1 MSIMQATRTPSP
13 VELDALRQ
21 RVRGAVVAPG
31 DADWDQ
37 ARQAW
42 NIACDQRPALVAQPE
57 TAVDVQQLVTFAAA
71 HDLQVAPQATGHN
84 ALALGDD
91 LSDTLLVRL
100 DRMRAVSV
108 DPAARR
114 ARAEG
119 GAWWGDVT
127 AVVAPLGLAALAGSS
142 PDVGVAG
149 YTLGGGI
156 SWLSRRYGLAT
167 NSVLAIEVV
176 TADGALVRCDHT
188 TEAEL
193 FWALR
198 GGGGS
203 FGVVTAIE
211 MALYPLAEVYAGT
224 LFFPWERAREVLQA
238 WATWTR
244 DVPETLTSVGRLLQ
258 FPPILEIPEPLRG
271 GKFAVVEVAYLG
283 GTREGDELVAPLRA
297 FGPVMDTIAMVL
309 PDRLAQ
315 LHMDPEGPTPGIG
328 GGRMLRA
335 LPADAVDALVD
346 AVGPGTGSVLLSVE
360 VRHLGGALGRSAADH
375 GALDRLSGQYL
386 AFGVG
391 LPVVPEVV
399 APIEASLAA
408 MQASL
413 APWGT
418 ATEYLNF
425 VEEPAAASTFYDP
438 TTLARLQAV
447 KAAVDPTDR
456 FRSNHPIPAAG

>member
-1 MSIMQATRTPSP
+1 
-13 VELDALRQ
+13 
-21 RVRGAVVAPG
+21 
-31 DADWDQ
+31 
-37 ARQAW
+37 
-42 NIACDQRPALVAQPE
+42 
-57 TAVDVQQLVTFAAA
+57 
-71 HDLQVAPQATGHN
+71 
-84 ALALGDD
+84 
-91 LSDTLLVRL
+91 
-100 DRMRAVSV
+100 
-108 DPAARR
+108 
-114 ARAEG
+114 
-119 GAWWGDVT
+119 
-127 AVVAPLGLAALAGSS
+127 
-142 PDVGVAG
+142 VAG

-156 SWLSRRYGLAT
+156 SWLSRRHGLAT

-176 TADGALVRCDHT
+176 TADGAMVRCDHT
-188 TEAEL
+188 TEPEL

-224 LFFPWERAREVLQA
+224 LFFPWEQAREVLQA

-244 DVPETLTSVGRLLQ
+244 DVPDTLTSIGRLLQ
-258 FPPILEIPEPLRG
+258 FPPIPEIPEPLRG
-271 GKFAVVEVAYLG
+271 GQFAVVEVAYLG
-283 GTREGDELVAPLRA
+283 GAREGDELVAPLRA
-297 FGPVMDTIAMVL
+297 LGPDMDTIAMV
-309 PDRLAQ
+309 PPHGLAR

-335 LPADAVDALVD
+335 LPAAAVDALVD

-360 VRHLGGALGRSAADH
+360 VRHLGGALGRSADDH
-375 GALDRLSGQYL
+375 GALDRLSGVYL

-447 KAAVDPTDR
+447 KEAVDPTDR
-456 FRSNHPIPAAG
+456 FRSNHPILPVG

>member
-1 MSIMQATRTPSP
+1 MSTMQTTRMPSP
-13 VELDALRQ
+13 ADLHDLRQ
-21 RVRGAVVAPG
+21 RMRGAVVAPG

-42 NIACDQRPALVAQPE
+42 NVAHDQRPALVAQPE
-57 TAVDVQQLVTFAAA
+57 TAADVQQLVAFAAA
-71 HDLQVAPQATGHN
+71 HDLQVAPQSTGHN
-84 ALALGDD
+84 APALGDD
-91 LSDTLLVRL
+91 LSDTLLVRM
-100 DRMRAVSV
+100 DRMRAVTV

-127 AVVAPLGLAALAGSS
+127 EVVAPLGLAALAGSS

-156 SWLSRRYGLAT
+156 SWLGRRHGLAA

-238 WATWTR
+238 WATWSG

-258 FPPILEIPEPLRG
+258 FPPIPEIPEPLRG
-271 GKFAVVEVAYLG
+271 GQFAVVEVAYLG
-283 GTREGDELVAPLRA
+283 GSREGDELVAPLRA
-297 FGPVMDTIAMVL
+297 LRPIMDTIAMVP
-309 PDRLAQ
+309 PDGLAR

-335 LPADAVDALVD
+335 LPAEAIDALVD
-346 AVGPGTGSVLLSVE
+346 AVGPGTGSALLSVE
-360 VRHLGGALGRSAADH
+360 VRHLGGALGRSAPDH
-375 GALDRLSGQYL
+375 GAVDRLAGPYL

-391 LPVVPEVV
+391 LPMAAEMV
-399 APIEASLAA
+399 APIKASVAA
-408 MQASL
+408 LQAAL
-413 APWGT
+413 APWRA

-447 KAAVDPTDR
+447 KAAVDPADR